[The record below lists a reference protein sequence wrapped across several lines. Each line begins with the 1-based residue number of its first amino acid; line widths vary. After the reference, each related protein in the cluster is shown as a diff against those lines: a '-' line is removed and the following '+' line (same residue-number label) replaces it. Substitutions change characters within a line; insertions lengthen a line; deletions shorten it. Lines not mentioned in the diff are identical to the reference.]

1 METAVVPFFIWSL
14 MMRAEAG
21 WPQRA
26 VAVPP
31 EDALAPTFC
40 TYDFVETRER
50 FFFRNA
56 GQSPDGNHQI
66 MMNDDIYWY
75 IYIVCVICNCNL
87 CYMLY
92 YILLCSLLFSYVMF
106 CCVVL
111 WYGVVWC
118 GEEWY
123 GMVWYDYDNIIYVC
137 LCMIAYDYV
146 WLCKIHYV

>member
-1 METAVVPFFIWSL
+1 
-14 MMRAEAG
+14 
-21 WPQRA
+21 
-26 VAVPP
+26 
-31 EDALAPTFC
+31 
-40 TYDFVETRER
+40 
-50 FFFRNA
+50 
-56 GQSPDGNHQI
+56 
-66 MMNDDIYWY
+66 
-75 IYIVCVICNCNL
+75 
-87 CYMLY
+87 MLY

-146 WLCKIHYV
+146 

>member
-1 METAVVPFFIWSL
+1 
-14 MMRAEAG
+14 MRAEAG

-50 FFFRNA
+50 FFSGTQ
-56 GQSPDGNHQI
+56 GQALMEI
-66 MMNDDIYWY
+66 IKLWWMMTYIY
-75 IYIVCVICNCNL
+75 IYIVCIICNCNL

-118 GEEWY
+118 GVVRNGMAWY
-123 GMVWYDYDNIIYVC
+123 GMIVIILYMYVYAW
-137 LCMIAYDYV
+137 LCMIIYDYV
-146 WLCKIHYV
+146 KSIMCKSVCVCVIVCV